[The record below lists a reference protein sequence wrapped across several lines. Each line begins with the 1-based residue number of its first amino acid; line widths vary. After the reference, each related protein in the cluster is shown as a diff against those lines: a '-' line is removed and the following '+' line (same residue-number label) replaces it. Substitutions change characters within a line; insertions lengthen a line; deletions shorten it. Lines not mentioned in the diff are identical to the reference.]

1 MADIIID
8 SDSGKFKAGDDADL
22 EIYNNG
28 SHSYIANAT
37 ASQSIVL
44 RTRASGGSTADA
56 VTIDADK
63 NVTIEGNLTVN
74 KAITFNETSVDAD
87 FRVESN
93 GNANMLFVDGGED
106 RVGVGTNS
114 PQTILHITE
123 NTNSNLEIDGSV
135 AGEMRLISINDARNA
150 YEDLVFYGDTVK
162 SISSEF
168 HVSGSG
174 SPSIRVTDTTNTVT
188 GKFQADDTV
197 GKVGTHTNHAFEIFT
212 NNSTR
217 VSVANNGPVTI
228 SENLIVGSA
237 RTLTVGSVSDEGDA
251 IITNGADG
259 GRYDVLTVQEDGNA
273 RWNLSFEGSSST
285 NSLTLNSN
293 STSNVMHWDNA
304 TGNVGIGTT
313 TPAPLASATNY
324 MQGPALN
331 ITETSGRGEV
341 TVQGSTEAIL
351 NLVDTGGGTDD
362 KWIRLEAGA
371 GKMRVQSVND
381 AGDAYI
387 NDKIMCFDF
396 GGNVGIGTDSPG
408 AKIDIVQA
416 NSDRGLEVNQTGN
429 NNAIYSITGSGIDQS
444 NYVGVAEAT
453 DYTSHQLNFGCY
465 ATASDSWNLMIGH
478 HGDGSSSPWSDV
490 IFNVEGNG
498 DVEGDG
504 SYSSTAGDYA
514 EYFESKDG
522 KAIPVGTTVKLDN
535 GKLVACSD
543 GETPIGVIRPKQGAC
558 SVIGNKGQLG
568 WSKKYK
574 RDDYG
579 GVVLE
584 DNNQQYSDEY
594 DSSQEYIP
602 REKRDEWNLVGLLG
616 QVQITKG
623 QPMSSSWV
631 KMWDVSDTVEM
642 WFVK

>member
-1 MADIIID
+1 MPDIKIP
-8 SDSGKFKAGDDADL
+8 SDSGKYKAGAGDDL
-22 EIYNNG
+22 EVYNDG
-28 SHSYIANAT
+28 SHSYISNTHAGDSIILAT
-37 ASQSIVL
+37 RPDS
-44 RTRASGGSTADA
+44 GSTTTA
-56 VTIDADK
+56 VTIDKDQ
-63 NVTIEGNLTVN
+63 NVTIAGNLTVN
-74 KAITFNETSVDAD
+74 KAITFNETSAAAD
-87 FRVESN
+87 FRVESDDN
-93 GNANMLFVDGGED
+93 THMLFVDGSED
-106 RVGVGTNS
+106 MVAIGHDSPEAKLDVVSGNVGLKIGGDVNAETLTNDTRKYARFTMHHYHNAEEGITLITGDSDGTDNIVAVGGM
-114 PQTILHITE
+114 
-123 NTNSNLEIDGSV
+123 GSQNASTQV
-135 AGEMRLISINDARNA
+135 RFYTAANDATTTGTERMRIPSVGGIAIIGDFHDSATSDESNYQISFGGDA
-150 YEDLVFYGDTVK
+150 VTSPRWGFRVATSSNDEDLYLD
-162 SISSEF
+162 
-168 HVSGSG
+168 
-174 SPSIRVTDTTNTVT
+174 R
-188 GKFQADDTV
+188 
-197 GKVGTHTNHAFEIFT
+197 
-212 NNSTR
+212 
-217 VSVANNGPVTI
+217 
-228 SENLIVGSA
+228 
-237 RTLTVGSVSDEGDA
+237 
-251 IITNGADG
+251 
-259 GRYDVLTVQEDGNA
+259 
-273 RWNLSFEGSSST
+273 NLSGT
-285 NSLTLNSN
+285 PA
-293 STSNVMHWDNA
+293 VCMAWDKVN
-304 TGNVGIGTT
+304 GNVGIGTSSPT
-313 TPAPLASATNY
+313 DELTIDSTSDPAIVIKRTNASTQINKILTDSAGLYFQSYGHATGGNNQIIF
-324 MQGPALN
+324 M
-331 ITETSGRGEV
+331 TEESDSSSSPTERMRITSGGEV
-341 TVQGSTEAIL
+341 AIGHS
-351 NLVDTGGGTDD
+351 N
-362 KWIRLEAGA
+362 
-371 GKMRVQSVND
+371 
-381 AGDAYI
+381 
-387 NDKIMCFDF
+387 
-396 GGNVGIGTDSPG
+396 PG

-535 GKLVACSD
+535 GKLVACSG

-584 DNNQQYSDEY
+584 DNNQQYSDDY